1 MEIQGFDHIELYVG
15 DANTTAFLLC
25 QAFGFRV
32 VGRSGPE
39 TGLAEQRSLLLRQGG
54 VHLILTSGLVD
65 SHPATRYVA
74 RHGDGVAV
82 IGFATDDAE
91 RAYTHAVSRGA
102 AAVSPPLSYSD
113 DRTRVV
119 TATVAGFGDVVHRLV
134 TRSGPAFLP
143 GVVEESTEESTEESA
158 NESTVDTDGPLR
170 TVDHV
175 AVCVPAGELDP
186 TIRMYRDVFGLGQTF
201 DEYIDVGGQGM
212 MSKVVQSDSRG
223 VTFTVI
229 EPDTSRRSGQIDDF
243 LRWHGG
249 AGVQH
254 VAFGT
259 GDIVD
264 AVRILAGRGVPFAS
278 TPGTYYDELAGR
290 IEALDRPLAD
300 LRALGV
306 LVDQDR
312 WGRMY
317 QIFTRSMHVRRT
329 LFLELIERRG
339 ALTFGSGNIKA
350 LYEAKERELGR
361 VAEPAAQSTVG
372 S

>member
-1 MEIQGFDHIELYVG
+1 MEIQGFDHLELYVG
-15 DANTTAFLLC
+15 DANTTAFMLC
-25 QAFGFRV
+25 EAFGFRV

-82 IGFATDDAE
+82 VGFATDDAE
-91 RAYTHAVSRGA
+91 RAYTHAVSQGVA
-102 AAVSPPLSYSD
+102 SVSPPLSYSD
-113 DRTRVV
+113 AHTQVV

-134 TRSGPAFLP
+134 TRSGAAFLP
-143 GVVEESTEESTEESA
+143 GVVEESTE
-158 NESTVDTDGPLR
+158 DTDGPLQ
-170 TVDHV
+170 TIDHV
-175 AVCVPAGELDP
+175 AVCVPAGELDR
-186 TIRMYRDVFGLGQTF
+186 TVRRYQEVFGLGQTL

-212 MSKVVQSDSRG
+212 MSKVVQSGSRG
-223 VTFTVI
+223 ATFTVI
-229 EPDTSRRSGQIDDF
+229 EPDTSRRPGQIDDF
-243 LRWHGG
+243 LCWHGG

-264 AVRILAGRGVPFAS
+264 AVRVLAGRGVPFGD
-278 TPGTYYDELAGR
+278 TPESYYDELAGR
-290 IEALDRPLAD
+290 IERLDRPLDD

-329 LFLELIERRG
+329 LFFEVIERRG
-339 ALTFGSGNIKA
+339 ALTFGSRNIKA
-350 LYEAKERELGR
+350 LYDAKERELGR
-361 VAEPAAQSTVG
+361 FAEPAAQSAVG

>member
-15 DANTTAFLLC
+15 DAIMTAFLLC
-25 QAFGFRV
+25 EAFGFRV
-32 VGRSGPE
+32 VGTSRPE
-39 TGLAEQRSLLLRQGG
+39 TGLTEQRSLLLRQGD

-65 SHPATRYVA
+65 THPASRYAA

-82 IGFATDDAE
+82 VAFATDDAE
-91 RAYTHAVSRGA
+91 RAYTHAVARGA
-102 AAVSPPLSYSD
+102 AAVSPPLTYSGEGGE
-113 DRTRVV
+113 VV

-134 TRSGPAFLP
+134 TRRGSRDEFLP
-143 GVVEESTEESTEESA
+143 GVMEMAATPAGT
-158 NESTVDTDGPLR
+158 GPDLLD
-170 TVDHV
+170 TVDHI
-175 AVCVPAGELDP
+175 AVCLPAGGLDP
-186 TIRMYRDVFGLGQTF
+186 AVRRYQEIFGLGQTF

-212 MSKVVQSDSRG
+212 MSKVVQSDSRA
-223 VTFTVI
+223 VTFTLI

-243 LRWHGG
+243 LSWHGG

-259 GDIVD
+259 RDIVS
-264 AVRILAGRGVPFAS
+264 AVRTLAGRGVPFAS
-278 TPGTYYDELAGR
+278 TPGSYYDELPGR
-290 IEALDRPLAD
+290 VARLQRPLAD

-312 WGRMY
+312 WGQMY

-329 LFLELIERRG
+329 LFLELIERHG
-339 ALTFGSGNIKA
+339 ALTFGSSNIRA

-361 VAEPAAQSTVG
+361 VAAPAARSTVG